1 MRVMNSVRSKMVV
14 IFASLLIVTIL
25 IVGLFAYS
33 VARRS
38 LLEAVRADLDSHV
51 QQFYTFLKAN
61 PDMDFDVIEK
71 LCNKDIVIGKSG
83 FIFIVDTKGNL
94 LIHKKAQGENWASKP
109 HIREIITK
117 KKGKIRFISPK
128 THTYKIASFKY
139 LEDFDWIIV
148 ASAFENDFLSTPRK
162 RLMAG
167 LGSVGIGVAIA
178 GALIIFLFTNLLIK
192 PLFVVASTAE
202 QVASRADLT
211 QKVKIL
217 SHDEIGKVAEAFN
230 SLVDSLHGMVLD
242 VRVNAEKVTSAS
254 QQISSSTEE
263 VNASIQEISSAVQQI
278 NKGAIAQ
285 SKRVE
290 ETLQILE
297 TSANSLKQVG
307 KNGEVINRKMG
318 EVREQA
324 EKGQSSAEEAAGKIT
339 QLSDT
344 VIGTAEVMKVLGE
357 RSRQIGEITGTITSI
372 ADQTNLLAL
381 NAAIEAARAG
391 EAGRGFAVV
400 AEEVRKLA
408 ESSAEAVKE
417 IGGLINNIQTE
428 TNKAVS
434 AIEVSTEEVR
444 EGKNRVVDIAHLLV
458 EITRRV
464 QEADDFLREMTAAI
478 NQQIQGIERVVGA
491 VGEVATVA
499 KQTVGTVE
507 AVTAS
512 VEEQSATIEEVTT
525 SAQELARLAMGLR
538 EGISKFR
545 LREDISK
552 FRLKEN
558 N

>member
-1 MRVMNSVRSKMVV
+1 MRIMGSVRSKMMA
-14 IFASLLIVTIL
+14 IFVSLLIAAIL

-38 LLEAVRADLDSHV
+38 LLETVRADLDSYV
-51 QQFYTFLKAN
+51 EEFYTLLKAN
-61 PDMDFDVIEK
+61 PDMDFDVIEE
-71 LCNKDIVIGKSG
+71 LCNKNIVIGKSG

-94 LIHKKAQGENWASKP
+94 LVHKKAQGEGWADKP
-109 HIREIITK
+109 YIKEIITK
-117 KKGKIRFISPK
+117 KEGRIRYISPE
-128 THTYKIASFKY
+128 THTYKIASYKY
-139 LEDFDWIIV
+139 LKDFDWIIV
-148 ASAFENDFLSTPRK
+148 ASAFEGDFLNTPRK
-162 RLMAG
+162 RLIVS
-167 LGSVGIGVAIA
+167 LGSAGIVVAIV
-178 GALIIFLFTNLLIK
+178 GALIIFFFSNLLVK
-192 PLFVVASTAE
+192 PLSVVAGIAG
-202 QVASRADLT
+202 QLASRAGDLT
-211 QKVKIL
+211 QKIEVF

-242 VRVNAEKVTSAS
+242 VRVNADKVTSAS
-254 QQISSSTEE
+254 QQLSSSTEE
-263 VNASIQEISSAVQQI
+263 VNASTQEISAAIQQI
-278 NKGAIAQ
+278 SKGAITQ
-285 SKRVE
+285 SERVE
-290 ETLQILE
+290 ETLQIME

-307 KNGEVINRKMG
+307 KNGEVVNSKMS

-324 EKGQSSAEEAAGKIT
+324 EKGQSSAEETAGRIT

-408 ESSAEAVKE
+408 ESSAGAVRE

-434 AIEVSTEEVR
+434 AIEVSTKEVR
-444 EGKNRVVDIAHLLV
+444 EGKDRVVDITHLLI

-464 QEADDFLREMTAAI
+464 QEADDFLREITAAI
-478 NQQIQGIERVVGA
+478 NQQIQRIERVVDA
-491 VGEVATVA
+491 VGEVAAVA

-507 AVTAS
+507 EVTSS
-512 VEEQSATIEEVTT
+512 VEEQSATMEEVTT
-525 SAQELARLAMGLR
+525 SAQELARLAMELR

-545 LREDISK
+545 LKED
-552 FRLKEN
+552 N
-558 N
+558 